1 MLLDAL
7 TNLGARNS
15 DESLQQLADKDELSL
30 DAACISLASLTREI
44 SSSIGFFEGRREE
57 TISKVYVSGG
67 VARSKALLDIL
78 AAELQMPCES
88 WNPFQ
93 TCEIAVTSARKKLLA
108 EEFV

>member
-1 MLLDAL
+1 MRLLEE
-7 TNLGARNS
+7 G
-15 DESLQQLADKDELSL
+15 DELTVENTRF
-30 DAACISLASLTREI
+30 SLAALTREI

-67 VARSKALLDIL
+67 VARSKALLDLL

-93 TCEIAVTSARKKLLA
+93 TCEVAVTSARKKLLA
-108 EEFV
+108 EDFVSLNVACGAAAE